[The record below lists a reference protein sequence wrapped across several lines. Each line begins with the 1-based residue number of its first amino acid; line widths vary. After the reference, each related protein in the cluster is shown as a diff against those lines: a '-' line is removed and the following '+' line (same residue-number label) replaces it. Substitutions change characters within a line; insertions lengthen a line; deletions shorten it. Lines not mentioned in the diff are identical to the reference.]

1 MKQLKD
7 NLEKVPDKKVGISID
22 DCLPRIQK
30 LVDFYGRKFNA
41 EVLGTPVDDMFQEAV
56 YQLLRTKYLERYD
69 YTRPIHVYLSGFI
82 YNLFC
87 HAFKR
92 GMSSVAQAESI
103 ERGSEATSFS
113 VLTRVGTTDERLDDA
128 HEYKAIIKLLDSN
141 FKPTLYTIYDTSLH
155 FICVTDTPTDYECS
169 IQMPHSHSLVF
180 SLLYQGLSAMEIKQ
194 TLHMPPPEFTL
205 IMKEL
210 AQVSE
215 IRSWADSKGFRINR
229 KI

>member
-7 NLEKVPDKKVGISID
+7 NLEKIPDKNVGISID
-22 DCLPRIQK
+22 DCIPRIQK
-30 LVDFYGRKFNA
+30 HLDFYGRKFNA
-41 EVLGTPVDDMFQEAV
+41 EVLGTPVEDMFQEAV

-155 FICVTDTPTDYECS
+155 FICVTDTPADYECS

-210 AQVSE
+210 AQVTE